1 MIDIDILG
9 SAELNEAI
17 INIVSGREDLVTE
30 QIVSDIKEYVKRIK
44 WAAEASTQ
52 TI

>member
-17 INIVSGREDLVTE
+17 VNIVSGREDLVKE
-30 QIVSDIKEYVKRIK
+30 QIISDIHKYVKRIK
-44 WAAEASTQ
+44 WPDQ
-52 TI
+52 K